1 MDDKKQSKK
10 AKNLFDS
17 LKIDPS
23 SILFSEEILDKKL
36 LNKLRKSRY
45 ETDKLFYKLVNLLDS
60 KNVFSENKAPTR
72 ADYVEKREIDCSTLY
87 SFDGPFQLLHADVG
101 NLEFLGKLATFSHYV
116 LVIVDLFSSKFYS
129 YSMKSRKQILQKVRV
144 FYDDVRNKRKGKRMR
159 LQVDNEFQ
167 QVKVK
172 DLNDI
177 NNVEM
182 LTSAVRGG
190 KAFAAEQKI
199 RELKTRIAKINAQK
213 LKVSPSKI
221 TEMST
226 ANTNLRPSKKYGL
239 APEEVERCA
248 PSDEDFKTIFKMKG
262 MEKTQKLH
270 CGLDDYDKKKYS
282 LKKKQ
287 LREDLSIGE
296 KVYVLAERIK
306 KKSAP

>member
-1 MDDKKQSKK
+1 MYLVRIKVPPEQIMLKKR
-10 AKNLFDS
+10 D
-17 LKIDPS
+17 
-23 SILFSEEILDKKL
+23 
-36 LNKLRKSRY
+36 
-45 ETDKLFYKLVNLLDS
+45 
-60 KNVFSENKAPTR
+60 
-72 ADYVEKREIDCSTLY
+72 IDCSTLY

-101 NLEFLGKLATFSHYV
+101 NLEFIGKIATFPQYV
-116 LVIVDLFSSKFYS
+116 LVIGDLFSSKVYTCS
-129 YSMKSRKQILQKVRV
+129 IKSRKQILQKVRL
-144 FYDDVRNKRKGKRMR
+144 FYDDVRNKRKDKRMR

-167 QVKVK
+167 KVKVT

-182 LTSAVRGG
+182 FTSAVRGG
-190 KAFAAEQKI
+190 KAFAAEQNI

-221 TEMST
+221 IEMST
-226 ANTNLRPSKKYGL
+226 ANTNLRPSKRYGL

-248 PSDEDFKTIFKMKG
+248 LSNEGFKTIFNMKR

-270 CGLDDYDKKKYS
+270 DRLDDYDKKKYS

-306 KKSAP
+306 KKSTP